1 MAAPLLEGHLTK
13 KSGAQ
18 WKRRFFVL
26 TEDCIKY
33 FTRQEETR
41 VRGQLELNANT
52 KVIDYRLKDFGFQV
66 ISNNTAL
73 MVHADNGGERER
85 WMVAVKNAVQ
95 ALKDA
100 ATGTGVLRPNY
111 YRAPTSNTMFEID
124 RRYEVEKPIG
134 HGAYG
139 VVVKA
144 KDHGTE
150 PAATVAIKKIT
161 NFVQDL
167 VDAKRI
173 VREVRLLRHFRHE
186 NIISITDILPPPSIE
201 DFNDI
206 YIISEFMETDLHRV
220 IYSRQSLTDDHI
232 KYFLYQILCGLRYIH
247 SAKVLHRDLKP
258 SNILLNS
265 NCDLKLCDFGLSRT
279 VAVATED
286 DNLLTEY
293 VVTRWYRAPEIMLSV
308 QEYTKAIDV
317 WSVGCIFAEM
327 NKRKPL
333 FPGQDYIEQ
342 LKLIAKF
349 TGTPSRDQLGFVKNP
364 RAKRFMESLPPNL
377 PINLR
382 QKFPDMTDEALDLLD
397 KMLRLDPSDRISV
410 EDALRHRYLSSLHD
424 PNLEPE
430 ADEPVDLEDIE
441 SVQMASSD
449 TKRNLQKLL
458 LADIFHFHPECEAE
472 TPPERAPLSPK
483 GPLGPKGVVRCGAVR
498 CGAVRCGAMIR
509 WADPMGRRVAEGGHR
524 SRLAGE
530 GCFPARAWDAG

>member
-472 TPPERAPLSPK
+472 FQQVFEKDSS
-483 GPLGPKGVVRCGAVR
+483 GA
-498 CGAVRCGAMIR
+498 GTAQ
-509 WADPMGRRVAEGGHR
+509 
-524 SRLAGE
+524 S
-530 GCFPARAWDAG
+530 

>member
-1 MAAPLLEGHLTK
+1 MSTHLLEGHLTK

-26 TEDCIKY
+26 TNDCIKY

-73 MVHADNGGERER
+73 MVHADDAREKER
-85 WMVAVKNAVQ
+85 WMDAVKEAVQ
-95 ALKDA
+95 SLKDA
-100 ATGTGVLRPNY
+100 ATGSGVLRPNY
-111 YRAPTSNTMFEID
+111 YRAATSNTVFEID
-124 RRYEVEKPIG
+124 SRYEVEKPIG

-144 KDHGTE
+144 KDHGTN
-150 PAATVAIKKIT
+150 PASIVAIKKIT

-173 VREVRLLRHFRHE
+173 VREVRLLRHFAHE
-186 NIISITDILPPPSIE
+186 NIIGITDILPPPTID

-247 SAKVLHRDLKP
+247 SAEVLHRDLKP

-279 VAVATED
+279 VTVAAED

-349 TGTPSRDQLGFVKNP
+349 TGTPTREELWFVSNP
-364 RAKRFMESLPPNL
+364 RAKRFMEQLPPCNPVNL
-377 PINLR
+377 DH
-382 QKFPDMTDEALDLLD
+382 KFPDMGDDALDLLD
-397 KMLRLDPSDRISV
+397 KMLQLDPSKRVSV
-410 EDALRHRYLSSLHD
+410 EDALKHPYLATLHD
-424 PNLEPE
+424 PTLEPSAE
-430 ADEPVDLEDIE
+430 GPVDLEDIE
-441 SVQMASSD
+441 AVEMSSQD

-458 LADIFHFHPECEAE
+458 LTDILHFHSECEAE
-472 TPPERAPLSPK
+472 FRHIIDPSASRARTVPP
-483 GPLGPKGVVRCGAVR
+483 
-498 CGAVRCGAMIR
+498 
-509 WADPMGRRVAEGGHR
+509 
-524 SRLAGE
+524 
-530 GCFPARAWDAG
+530 